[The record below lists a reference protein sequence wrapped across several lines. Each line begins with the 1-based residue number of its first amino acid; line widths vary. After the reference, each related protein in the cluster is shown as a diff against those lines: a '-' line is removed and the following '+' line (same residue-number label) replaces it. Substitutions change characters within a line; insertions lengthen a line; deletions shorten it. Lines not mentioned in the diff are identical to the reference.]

1 MNETETTFNIEK
13 ISDIVKDFTDA
24 DYKITKVQEFYMT
37 GLITTNDYKAVETK
51 ILAYKENGNFGFE
64 NNEVAKKLFANC
76 KGNIYD
82 ATRYEDYYIVELE
95 SDSKLG
101 YIIVKVTKGADMS
114 KNGKKIFNRKNQHK
128 VIKVAWSS
136 KEFYNKIGIFQN
148 ELTNNEYKDLRKFI
162 SISNRLR

>member
-37 GLITTNDYKAVETK
+37 NLTTTNEYKAVETK
-51 ILAYKENGNFGFE
+51 ILAYNENGNFGFE
-64 NNEVAKKLFANC
+64 NNDVAKELFAIC
-76 KGNIYD
+76 KGNIYES
-82 ATRYEDYYIVELE
+82 TRYEDYYIVELE

-128 VIKVAWSS
+128 VIEVAWSS

-148 ELTNNEYKDLRKFI
+148 ELSNNEYKDLRKFI